1 MAAVKGLL
9 GLPAFLAGVAALFWW
24 VGGQSGAGLQ
34 LDDRPAFS
42 CERWR
47 RGRDTPADRRR
58 RSVPPLG
65 PWLPCR
71 VFQGA
76 ALTGFLK
83 WWRFGPR
90 NDVEAA

>member
-9 GLPAFLAGVAALFWW
+9 GLPAFLAGVAALFWCA
-24 VGGQSGAGLQ
+24 GGLAGALPCL
-34 LDDRPAFS
+34 LDLHATVCRRPERRRHTADRPPLAAAA
-42 CERWR
+42 R
-47 RGRDTPADRRR
+47 R
-58 RSVPPLG
+58 L
-65 PWLPCR
+65 CR

-83 WWRFGPR
+83 WWRLGPR